1 MCTTILVGNKATAD
15 GSFLV
20 ARNADS
26 DPLKA
31 QHMVVHPERRGQK
44 GMYRTKDYGGAT
56 AFEYPL
62 PKHSLRYTTVP
73 NWKTGLH
80 GGVGF
85 NSAGVGVT
93 ATESIFARD
102 DALKLDPYNKENGI
116 TEDDI
121 PDIILSRA
129 KTARAG
135 IELLGSIIEEIGA
148 GEGFG
153 IAVADSNE
161 VWYLETG
168 TGHQWMA
175 QKLPEGVY
183 FASANQG
190 RLQDYRK
197 DDPNVMGSAS
207 LVEWAEEHG
216 FYDPHKDGDFNFS
229 KAYTRDDFRDRVYND
244 PRVFQ
249 IMKSFTPA
257 LKLQVSE
264 GRKFPVFG
272 KPEKPLTLEDVKAM
286 QRDHFQAGSLK
297 AHDPYSNG
305 LNGDE
310 PYRPVSVF
318 RCYESHVMQI
328 RPDLPEA
335 IAKVTYIAFG
345 MSDLGVYIPF
355 YYGLKSFPKE
365 FSLGTDKADSY
376 SAYWRFRKLQTFAMT
391 DYPRFAPVVKEA
403 YAKWEAETAEYMKE
417 FEKTYLKVAKKH
429 PKRAKALLQE
439 FNTLIIRDAEL
450 LTEDILNELFTM
462 QTVKIQETVPCKNN
476 KKKD

>member
-1 MCTTILVGNKATAD
+1 MCTTILVGSKATAD

-31 QHMVVHPERRGQK
+31 QHMVVHPERWGQK
-44 GMYRTKDYGGAT
+44 GVYRTKDYGGAT
-56 AFEYPL
+56 EFEYPL

-85 NSAGVGVT
+85 NSKGVGVT

-102 DALKLDPYNKENGI
+102 DALKLDPYNKASGI

-121 PDIILSRA
+121 PDVLLSRS
-129 KTARAG
+129 KTAKDG
-135 IELLGSIIEEIGA
+135 VKLLGKIVETIGA

-153 IAVADSNE
+153 VAVADSDE
-161 VWYLETG
+161 VWYFETG

-175 QKLPEGVY
+175 AKLPEDVY

-190 RLQDYRK
+190 RLQSYKK
-197 DDPNVMGSAS
+197 DDPNVMGSAN
-207 LVEWAEEHG
+207 LVEWAEENG
-216 FYDPHKDGDFNFS
+216 FYDPKKDGEFNFS
-229 KAYTRDDFRDRVYND
+229 KAYTRDDARDRVYND

-249 IMKSFTPA
+249 IMKTLTPG
-257 LKLQVSE
+257 LRIKVSE
-264 GRKFPVFG
+264 GRKFPVF
-272 KPEKPLTLEDVKAM
+272 EKPAAPVTLEDVKAL
-286 QRDHFQAGSLK
+286 QRDHFQTGSLTD
-297 AHDPYSNG
+297 HDPYSKG
-305 LNGDE
+305 LNGAE

-318 RCYESHVMQI
+318 RCYEAHVMQI
-328 RPDLPEA
+328 RPELPEA
-335 IAKVTYIAFG
+335 IGKVTYIAFG

-365 FSLGTDKADSY
+365 FSLGTDKADSF

-391 DYPRFAPVVKEA
+391 DYPRFAPVVQKA
-403 YAKWEAETAEYMKE
+403 YAEWEAETAKNMAA

-439 FNTLIIRDAEL
+439 FNTLVIQDAEL
-450 LTEDILNELFTM
+450 LTEDLLNELFTM
-462 QTVKIQETVPCKNN
+462 QTVQIQQTVPCKNN
-476 KKKD
+476 KAKD